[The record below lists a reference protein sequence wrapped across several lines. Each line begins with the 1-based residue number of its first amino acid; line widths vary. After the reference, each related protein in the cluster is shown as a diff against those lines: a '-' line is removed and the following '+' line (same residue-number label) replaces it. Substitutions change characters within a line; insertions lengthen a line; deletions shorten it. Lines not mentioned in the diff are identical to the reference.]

1 MKSAIISGFRMMIS
15 IASKPGVE
23 MDKRAS
29 EDEAR
34 RALNR
39 LEAESEKLL
48 GGAQDNRAEDDRM
61 EILGKRI
68 ARILSYGLAAGLLYY
83 LWTLL

>member
-1 MKSAIISGFRMMIS
+1 
-15 IASKPGVE
+15 